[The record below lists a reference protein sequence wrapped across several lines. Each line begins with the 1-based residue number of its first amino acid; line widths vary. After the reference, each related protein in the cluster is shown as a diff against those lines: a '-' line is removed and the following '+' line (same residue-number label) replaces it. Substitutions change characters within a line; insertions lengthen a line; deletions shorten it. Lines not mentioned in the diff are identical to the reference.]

1 VWRRLLNRLIRAW
14 RQACGDAPERSVI
27 LLSNDGFFRHY
38 GAVANGHQFR
48 LMAQIRYD
56 FLILK

>member
-1 VWRRLLNRLIRAW
+1 MDQESCGEEHCDAQQHRD
-14 RQACGDAPERSVI
+14 RQQHADTDS
-27 LLSNDGFFRHY
+27 RHY
-38 GAVANGHQFR
+38 GAVAKGHQFR

>member
-1 VWRRLLNRLIRAW
+1 V
-14 RQACGDAPERSVI
+14 
-27 LLSNDGFFRHY
+27 RHY
-38 GAVANGHQFR
+38 GAVAKGHQFR